1 MEKDMTVGKPASVI
15 ISFTIPILIGNIFQQ
30 FYNMADAII
39 VGRCVGN
46 RALAAV
52 GSTGTFMF
60 LIYGL
65 VTGMTVGFTVSTAQR
80 FGAGDMDGMRKSV
93 ASAIKLAA

>member
-46 RALAAV
+46 RARQQSDPQEPSCSL
-52 GSTGTFMF
+52 
-60 LIYGL
+60 Y
-65 VTGMTVGFTVSTAQR
+65 
-80 FGAGDMDGMRKSV
+80 MDW
-93 ASAIKLAA
+93 